1 MEAEKIEVDKKPV
14 SVRIKLF
21 FRYEWWK
28 ILRELYLW
36 INIFLMLFPL
46 LFMIFSSLKTSGEF
60 TGDPFGFPADFPGTF
75 IENVKMVFSGKTP
88 IPGSIFTLDLTPF
101 ITMLGNTVLVTF
113 GSLILMIFCS
123 LLAGYAI
130 AKKRFRGKKLF
141 IIFVLIIQIVP
152 FFGYITP
159 MYLFATQLKLTNSLL
174 GLIPQLVGVSLPS
187 TIVLMQGFY
196 KTFPTA
202 VEEAALIDGCGEFK
216 KFIHI
221 VLPMSRGIIASMAV
235 INFMGYWNEVG
246 ISSLMLNDLKL
257 FTISVGILSTNTQTG
272 TMNYAYVMTLLT
284 FSALPNLIFFTVFQK
299 SITRGISLVSVKG

>member
-1 MEAEKIEVDKKPV
+1 M
-14 SVRIKLF
+14 
-21 FRYEWWK
+21 
-28 ILRELYLW
+28 
-36 INIFLMLFPL
+36 MLFPL

-141 IIFVLIIQIVP
+141 IIFVMIIQIVP

-299 SITRGISLVSVKG
+299 SITRGISLGSVKG